1 MAWRAICGGEGE
13 GCRTDQFRIT
23 IEEWRFI
30 VSARKHGVGDEDIQ
44 KAGGG
49 GHFVVAYR
57 IDDVEPL
64 RELRLGFDT
73 AGRLLEVVVLVLDD
87 GRELAIHAMRARPQY
102 LDLLP

>member
-1 MAWRAICGGEGE
+1 MAWRAICGERGRLSNRSVSYYDCGVEVH
-13 GCRTDQFRIT
+13 R
-23 IEEWRFI
+23 
-30 VSARKHGVGDEDIQ
+30 SARKHGVDDEDIRQ
-44 KAGGG
+44 AG